1 MKEYKKGDS
10 VFFARYQPR
19 EVRRPCPVC
28 FGKRT
33 VRVILGDNS
42 VVETTCDFCG
52 AVYEGSRG
60 WVTEYEKEPRAER
73 VTISAV
79 TILDGD
85 TREVRYHS
93 DHFVLDA
100 ENLFDTEAEALARAN
115 VLREEAD
122 KYDEERAAH
131 GKKRAANKASWL
143 VGYHMREAK
152 RYRESAAH
160 HEARA
165 VVLKVGAK

>member
-10 VFFARYQPR
+10 AFFARYQPR

-33 VRVILGDNS
+33 VRVILGDES
-42 VVETTCDFCG
+42 IVETSCDFCG
-52 AVYEGSRG
+52 AGYEGPRG
-60 WVTEYEKEPRAER
+60 TVVEYEKEPRAER
-73 VTISAV
+73 VTITAV
-79 TILDGD
+79 TIIDGD

-93 DHFVLDA
+93 DHFILDA
-100 ENLFDTEAEALARAN
+100 ENLFDTEAEALTRAN

-122 KYDEERAAH
+122 RYDDERAAN
-131 GKKRAANKASWL
+131 GTKRAVNKASWL

-152 RYRESAAH
+152 RERESAAR

-165 VVLKVGAK
+165 VVLKAGAK